1 MSQSPWGW
9 GVCGAGE
16 EDLHK
21 QWTYVTDLV
30 CDLPDVTVDLQVGV
44 ANPLVEV
51 KAVVDLTD
59 FLLRILSRNHLYHV
73 RHYVDFHLVLLINRS
88 VQALWR

>member
-1 MSQSPWGW
+1 MW

-59 FLLRILSRNHLYHV
+59 FLLRILSSNHLYHV
-73 RHYVDFHLVLLINRS
+73 RHYVDFLVLLINRS